1 MTSLA
6 HLHSETTSGRQN
18 INDSGRKRP
27 LPLVLYILAMF
38 IPVHF
43 YLGPLY
49 LTGVRMILIIMAIP
63 LFINLLQGK
72 YGKIIIA
79 DILFALHLFF
89 QSLSLLINNPES
101 LISQLGSTGVEFYV
115 GYLFG
120 RAYIRNIHDHVA
132 VIKLLAVLVSLTIP
146 FAVAESLTGDP
157 YVIQTIRK
165 IPFFTSE
172 PINYYGTRLGLYRCQ
187 VILSH
192 PIHYGLLCSS
202 VFPLIF
208 LGLKGS
214 ISNTS
219 RYIWSLLC
227 LSGVFFSLSSGA
239 ILPVVLLVILMSW
252 HYSLFRVK
260 GKWILFVSILTI
272 LYIVVDLGSTR
283 RPIDV
288 FTSYATFS
296 SDTAYWRK
304 FIFQW
309 GMVNVWQNPFI
320 GLGLNDW
327 VRPDWMLFV
336 ASVDNFWLL
345 NAMRYGIPGFLSLL
359 LPVLIS
365 VFAVGR
371 GGADDGAVAK
381 NIRLAWVFCMI
392 SFSVSL
398 TTVHIWATL
407 YSFFFFLFGSGMWML
422 HKTDTPYPET
432 DQDQAPKS
440 PTRGPGEVTYSRF
453 APRERNGA
461 GS

>member
-1 MTSLA
+1 
-6 HLHSETTSGRQN
+6 
-18 INDSGRKRP
+18 
-27 LPLVLYILAMF
+27 
-38 IPVHF
+38 
-43 YLGPLY
+43 
-49 LTGVRMILIIMAIP
+49 
-63 LFINLLQGK
+63 
-72 YGKIIIA
+72 
-79 DILFALHLFF
+79 
-89 QSLSLLINNPES
+89 
-101 LISQLGSTGVEFYV
+101 
-115 GYLFG
+115 
-120 RAYIRNIHDHVA
+120 
-132 VIKLLAVLVSLTIP
+132 
-146 FAVAESLTGDP
+146 
-157 YVIQTIRK
+157 
-165 IPFFTSE
+165 
-172 PINYYGTRLGLYRCQ
+172 
-187 VILSH
+187 
-192 PIHYGLLCSS
+192 
-202 VFPLIF
+202 
-208 LGLKGS
+208 
-214 ISNTS
+214 
-219 RYIWSLLC
+219 
-227 LSGVFFSLSSGA
+227 
-239 ILPVVLLVILMSW
+239 
-252 HYSLFRVK
+252 
-260 GKWILFVSILTI
+260 
-272 LYIVVDLGSTR
+272 
-283 RPIDV
+283 
-288 FTSYATFS
+288 
-296 SDTAYWRK
+296 
-304 FIFQW
+304 
-309 GMVNVWQNPFI
+309 MVNVWQNPFI